1 MTLRADT
8 SLCAAAAGLVLAG
21 VLAGCRG
28 GTTRSSG
35 PSGCVVLYFAAEA
48 TKGQEDAVRS
58 RLERDKRV
66 RSVRFVSKDEALA
79 LMTKKYPALTKS
91 LASNPLP
98 DSLRVAVS
106 RSDADLLRAS
116 LEPVRPPV
124 DSVDASAKPCG
135 TGQ

>member
-1 MTLRADT
+1 
-8 SLCAAAAGLVLAG
+8 
-21 VLAGCRG
+21 
-28 GTTRSSG
+28 
-35 PSGCVVLYFAAEA
+35 VVLYFAAEA